1 MRFIMDETA
10 DSSTQE
16 IDTHATESDSRIAA
30 QETAELD
37 DRVLMNAVAMRDQG
51 ALMLLYE
58 RYGAMV
64 YAMALRV
71 LGNTSSAEEVTQDI
85 FVKVWNQP
93 ARWNGDLGRLSSWLL
108 ASTRNAAIDRL
119 RQEQREWRAFDL
131 EPPSE
136 EVVGE
141 EGVANDPLWADGLVL
156 REILTTL
163 PYQQRQL
170 IELAFYGGYTHS
182 DLARLLDLPLGTVK
196 TRLRAAIQALRE
208 QWMQKNTKPV
218 QMERPAATQGRRD
231 ALG

>member
-1 MRFIMDETA
+1 MDELA
-10 DSSTQE
+10 DSAT
-16 IDTHATESDSRIAA
+16 TTTESDSLLAA
-30 QETAELD
+30 QEIAELD
-37 DRVLMNAVAMRDQG
+37 DRVLMNAVAMRDQD
-51 ALMLLYE
+51 ALMLLYT

-71 LGNTSSAEEVTQDI
+71 LGNTASAEEVTQDI

-119 RQEQREWRAFDL
+119 RHEHRQWRALDP

-136 EVVGE
+136 ELVGE
-141 EGVANDPLWADGLVL
+141 EALANDPLWADGQLL
-156 REILTTL
+156 RQILTTL

-170 IELAFYGGYTHS
+170 IELAFYGGHTHS
-182 DLARLLDLPLGTVK
+182 ELAQMLELPLGTVK

-208 QWMQKNTKPV
+208 LWMQANTKATPSLH
-218 QMERPAATQGRRD
+218 PATGTEKRD